1 MSALQLPKAVLLV
14 SGMGLLAAC
23 ADLEW
28 RNPAVPEAQWAA
40 DRQRCNAAAYGE
52 ARQLYDDPFVT
63 RDTHRPGIEGD
74 LARMR
79 LADLENRQR
88 RHAQTGFERCMAEKG
103 YERMTVT
110 PPSR

>member
-1 MSALQLPKAVLLV
+1 MKAHRLMNAALLV
-14 SGMGLLAAC
+14 SGLGVLAAC

-28 RNPAVPEAQWAA
+28 RNPTVPETQWAA

-63 RDTHRPGIEGD
+63 RDTHRPGIDGD

-79 LADLENRQR
+79 LNDLRERQR
-88 RHAQTGFERCMAEKG
+88 RHTQAAFERCMADKG
-103 YERMTVT
+103 YERMAVT
-110 PPSR
+110 SPGR

>member
-1 MSALQLPKAVLLV
+1 MDAHRWVKAALLGSVL
-14 SGMGLLAAC
+14 GLLAAC
-23 ADLEW
+23 TELEW
-28 RNPAVPEAQWAA
+28 RNPSVPEAQWAA

-79 LADLENRQR
+79 LADLQDRQR
-88 RHAQTGFERCMAEKG
+88 RQAQTGFERCMAENG
-103 YERMTVT
+103 YERMAVT